1 MNSVTKRNIIK
12 GSIFLLPT
20 ISLYCLIMLYP
31 LFNTAYL
38 SFFKW
43 NGVGQKTFIGF
54 ANFAEMMLDPIF
66 WGALKNNLL
75 WIVLSIINPMF
86 VGLVIAV
93 LLANIINGHKF
104 YSAIFF
110 IPVVLSLVTVSLVW
124 GLMYNPI
131 IGPVNKM
138 IMALGG
144 KSIGWL
150 GNPRTVNLA
159 IIIAGNW
166 TYFGFC
172 TVIFLAGLQNIDVKI
187 IEAAIL
193 DGAGGFRRFFSMI
206 IPNLRNQVNLLVINS
221 IIGSFKVFDIIYNM
235 TFGGPNHSSE
245 VIATYMYWEA
255 FKNGRTGYGSALSLM
270 LTVVV
275 GIFSVIYLRAMEAKG

>member
-1 MNSVTKRNIIK
+1 MDINRKNIK
-12 GSIFLLPT
+12 NFGIFLLPT
-20 ISLYCLIMLYP
+20 VILYCLVMIYP
-31 LFNTAYL
+31 LLNTVYL

-43 NGVGQKTFIGF
+43 NGIGVKSFIGF
-54 ANFAEMMLDPIF
+54 SNFKEILLDPIF
-66 WGALKNNLL
+66 WKAIENNLL

-86 VGLVIAV
+86 IGLIISV
-93 LLANIINGHKF
+93 LLSNITKGQKI

-131 IGPVNKM
+131 IGPVNK
-138 IMALGG
+138 ILVVLGG
-144 KSIGWL
+144 KSVGWL
-150 GNPRTVNLA
+150 GDPKTVSLA

-172 TVIFLAGLQNIDVKI
+172 TVIFLAGLQSIEDSI
-187 IEAAIL
+187 IEAAII
-193 DGAGGFRRFFSMI
+193 DGAGGFRRFFSII
-206 IPNLRNQVNLLVINS
+206 IPNLKNQVNLLVINS
-221 IIGSFKVFDIIYNM
+221 VIGSFKVFDIIYNM

-255 FKNGRTGYGSALSLM
+255 FKNGRVGYGSALSTV
-270 LTVVV
+270 LTLVV
-275 GIFSVIYLRAMEAKG
+275 GLFSIIYLKTMEEKA

>member
-1 MNSVTKRNIIK
+1 MDIK
-12 GSIFLLPT
+12 KKDIKDFSIFLLPT
-20 ISLYCLIMLYP
+20 IILYCLIMIYP
-31 LFNTAYL
+31 LLDTAYL

-43 NGVGQKTFIGF
+43 NGIGDKTFIGLS
-54 ANFAEMMLDPIF
+54 NFFEMFTDPIF
-66 WGALKNNLL
+66 WIAIKNNIL
-75 WIVLSIINPMF
+75 WIILSIINPMF

-93 LLANIINGHKF
+93 LLTNIKNGMKI

-131 IGPVNKM
+131 VGPINK
-138 IMALGG
+138 IFAALGG
-144 KSIGWL
+144 KPIGWL
-150 GNPRTVNLA
+150 GDPRTVTIA
-159 IIIAGNW
+159 IIVSGNW

-172 TVIFLAGLQNIDVKI
+172 TVIFLAGLQNIDESI
-187 IEAAIL
+187 IEASVI
-193 DGAGGFRRFFSMI
+193 DGANGLRRFFSII
-206 IPNLRNQVNLLVINS
+206 IPNLSNQVNLLIINS
-221 IIGSFKVFDIIYNM
+221 VIGSFKVFDIIYNM

-255 FKNGRTGYGSALSLM
+255 FKNGRVGYGSTLATM

-275 GIFSVIYLRAMEAKG
+275 CVFSVIYLKVMEEKS